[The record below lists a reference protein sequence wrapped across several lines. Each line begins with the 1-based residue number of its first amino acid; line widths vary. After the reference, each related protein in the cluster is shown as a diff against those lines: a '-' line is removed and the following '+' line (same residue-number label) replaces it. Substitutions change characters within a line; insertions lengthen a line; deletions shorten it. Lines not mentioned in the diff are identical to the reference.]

1 MDITP
6 VIPIGKKVITS
17 YGNFSFTVNNERLST
32 NIIITPDK
40 VISWDITSIE
50 ELSINHLQDIIA
62 VKPEILLIGCG
73 DKHHILDNEI
83 KSALKAYGITAETMQ
98 TGAACRTY
106 NILLSEGRDLAAA
119 LIVV

>member
-6 VIPIGKKVITS
+6 VIPVGKKVITS

-40 VISWDITSIE
+40 VITWNITSIE
-50 ELSINHLQDIIA
+50 KLSINHLQDIIA

-73 DKHHILDNEI
+73 DKHHVLDHVI
-83 KSALKAYGITAETMQ
+83 KFELKTYGITTETMQ

-119 LIVV
+119 LIMV